1 MVAFWLQLASAM
13 SVPAHLKTDNALSS
27 FATVRRTAR
36 SCVGRL
42 DAMHSNSPSGIT
54 RVDDVVSDVVDQVV
68 EEVHPLRVILFGSR
82 ATGRA
87 GDHSDIDLL
96 VVMPDGTP
104 PRATMR
110 RLYSTVRRT
119 KVGADMLV
127 TTPSILEQHREN
139 VGLIYSEIL
148 ETGVD
153 VYVAS

>member
-1 MVAFWLQLASAM
+1 
-13 SVPAHLKTDNALSS
+13 
-27 FATVRRTAR
+27 
-36 SCVGRL
+36 
-42 DAMHSNSPSGIT
+42 MHSNSPSGIT